1 MEDARRQCLQAK
13 ERGLGQAP
21 SSQPSEVINSADI
34 LISDSQPPELWE
46 NKFRLFKSPSLLYF
60 VKTVLA
66 N

>member
-13 ERGLGQAP
+13 ERGLGQAL

-46 NKFRLFKSPSLLYF
+46 NKFRLFKSSSLLYF